1 MDGDLR
7 QRRNVCRRKG
17 EKRVRDGQKVGS
29 VGGWILGKGCKR
41 VWFWKEKNTHEE
53 KSKERRVKRTE
64 CVIDIRRSKKT
75 NIPPKRKTSKRNRNP
90 QTTNFDCPLPFPP
103 PLISNF
109 NFPHPWCARTFLR
122 PQLRWLSTTTVHH
135 LSSFH
140 LICGKHWLVFFCY
153 RIGRNTIVRARLCWL
168 WHQYF
173 IESPMPQVP
182 WIDRIPP
189 RYTLEDVPPHFT
201 V

>member
-64 CVIDIRRSKKT
+64 CVIDIRRSKK
-75 NIPPKRKTSKRNRNP
+75 KRIFLQNERLQREIEIHKRRTSTVRCHSRLLSF
-90 QTTNFDCPLPFPP
+90 QTSTSHTLDVHGPFSSPNYAGCQQQQ
-103 PLISNF
+103 LFIIS
-109 NFPHPWCARTFLR
+109 PYLR
-122 PQLRWLSTTTVHH
+122 ATV
-135 LSSFH
+135 SA
-140 LICGKHWLVFFCY
+140 VFFCY
-153 RIGRNTIVRARLCWL
+153 RIGRYSI
-168 WHQYF
+168 
-173 IESPMPQVP
+173 MG
-182 WIDRIPP
+182 
-189 RYTLEDVPPHFT
+189 
-201 V
+201 